1 MRVGLVCPYSL
12 DVPGG
17 VQSHVRDLARGLM
30 ARGHE
35 VRLLAPGAADGSRP
49 SYVHTVGPAV
59 PIPYNGSV
67 ARLAFGPRAA
77 LRTRAWLRHGDFD
90 VVHVHEPTTPS
101 LSLLTVWA
109 SDRPIVA
116 TFHTALGRSA
126 ATASFGGV
134 LRPAVQ
140 RIAAQIAVSE
150 AARRSMAAR
159 LPGDPVIVP
168 NGIDY
173 ASFSTASPRRR
184 WTTPGPTIAF
194 LGRWDEPRKGL
205 RVLLDA
211 FGPVREAFP
220 TARVLV
226 GGPGRARART
236 SLLPTRGSARCCPT
250 VCARRS
256 HGSSVEF
263 LGPLSDSDRS
273 ALLASADVFVAPN
286 TGGESFGIIL
296 VEAMAAGAP
305 VVASDLP
312 AFAAVLDGGR
322 SGRLFGTGDAQAA
335 AAAIIELLADADA
348 ASVLRARGQAAAKA
362 YDWSRVVPAIE
373 SVYEQA
379 MLGPG

>member
-1 MRVGLVCPYSL
+1 VRVGLVCPYSL

-17 VQSHVRDLARGLM
+17 VQSHVRDLARGLL

-35 VRLLAPGAADGSRP
+35 VRLLAPGAPDGSRP
-49 SYVHTVGPAV
+49 SYIHTVGAAV

-77 LRTRAWLRHGDFD
+77 RRTRDWLRRGDFD

-101 LSLLTVWA
+101 LGLLAVWA

-116 TFHTALGRSA
+116 TFHTALRRSA

-134 LRPAVQ
+134 LRPAVG
-140 RIAAQIAVSE
+140 RLAAQIAVSE

-173 ASFSTASPRRR
+173 TSFSTASPRRR

-211 FGPVREAFP
+211 FGRVREAYP

-226 GGPGRARART
+226 GGPGRARAWT
-236 SLLPTRGSARCCPT
+236 GSLLPTRSGI
-250 VCARRS
+250 
-256 HGSSVEF
+256 EF
-263 LGPLSDSDRS
+263 LGPLSDRDRS

-322 SGRLFGTGDAQAA
+322 SGRLFRAGDARAA
-335 AAAIIELLADADA
+335 ADAVIGLLADRDA
-348 ASVLRARGQAAAKA
+348 AGALRAHGQAAAKA

-379 MLGPG
+379 MLAVR